1 MIKKKIYSRFNLITG
16 LIALSL
22 LLRFVTVYFIRD
34 LEIDNEWNVL
44 VTNLVKYNSY
54 SIYLFDN
61 QPIPSV
67 YMPPAYPFFI
77 YIIKSITSFEGLNL
91 INFVIFI
98 QIILSTY
105 SVYLFYKVNQIFFSK
120 KLSLINSFIFSI
132 IPLNLYAPGQIS
144 SINIQIFFS
153 ILFLNFLFLIIR
165 NQTNKNIVLFSLLS
179 GILILTRGEFILI
192 FALLTFYI
200 FLKKKIKL
208 VNFIKIIIVTILII
222 SPYVLRNYLHFEQ
235 IFIVKSV
242 GFNLWKGNNELSTVD
257 GFETLERIEFKNLKM
272 KLDAVEKDKY
282 YEIKRDNIFLQ
293 EALVNLKNDPYKYFV
308 LSIKRFFSFY
318 FIDINSKYTNYFNIF
333 HILPIIILSITSL
346 PGLMIFFKTKKIE
359 NKCIGIYLLINLL
372 IFSIF
377 FIIPRYKLVILPIQ
391 LVLTTYFIQAFL
403 NKIKSKFI

>member
-179 GILILTRGEFILI
+179 GILILTRGEFVAI
-192 FALLTFYI
+192 FAIIIFYI
-200 FLKKKIKL
+200 FIKKKISLINILKIGVIVFL
-208 VNFIKIIIVTILII
+208 VI
-222 SPYVLRNYLHFEQ
+222 SPYVVRNYIHFNQ
-235 IFIVKSV
+235 IFIVKSL
-242 GFNLWKGNNELSTVD
+242 GYNLWKGNNELSKVE
-257 GFETLERIEFKNLKM
+257 GFGKNFQRPEFEKINSKLINLDKN
-272 KLDAVEKDKY
+272 KY
-282 YEIKRDNIFLQ
+282 YEVNKDNIFLE
-293 EALVNLKNDPYKYFV
+293 EAINNLNSNPFRYIKLFIKKFFSYYFV
-308 LSIKRFFSFY
+308 DVNSTYPNYYNFFHIVPILLLSI
-318 FIDINSKYTNYFNIF
+318 
-333 HILPIIILSITSL
+333 LSL
-346 PGLMIFFKTKKIE
+346 PGLFLFYQEKKFE
-359 NKCIGIYLLINLL
+359 NKCLGLYLFFNMI

-377 FIIPRYKLVILPIQ
+377 FILPRYKLVILPVQII
-391 LVLTTYFIQAFL
+391 LALYFIRYIL
-403 NKIKSKFI
+403 KKIKNI